1 MTEEIDVY
9 RAAALLVK
17 QYGEN
22 APIRAAMRA
31 DELCAAGDV
40 EGAAV
45 WKRIL
50 RAIDKLQTKERP
62 TATKLH

>member
-31 DELCAAGDV
+31 DKFLAAGNV
-40 EGAAV
+40 EGRAV
-45 WKRIL
+45 WLRIL
-50 RAIDKLQTKERP
+50 SAVNELLSTARP
-62 TATKLH
+62 QGSAVQ

>member
-31 DELCAAGDV
+31 DELLAGGDV

-45 WKRIL
+45 WKRVL
-50 RAIDKLQTKERP
+50 RAIDELQAKERP
-62 TATKLH
+62 TVTRLH